1 MGELEHL
8 SDSANYEY
16 FGLSPSATERD
27 LDNAYRQLAK
37 KMHPDKN
44 GGTEEAK
51 MRFQAMKERYEALK
65 AKRSSSIGE
74 ACSREEE
81 ESIVSTPQRREAY
94 DEDEQASK
102 AQSNEGA

>member
-1 MGELEHL
+1 M

-16 FGLSPSATERD
+16 FGLSPTSAERD

-65 AKRSSSIGE
+65 ARRGSNIEEVRNRKMDECAVSSSHRHDG
-74 ACSREEE
+74 
-81 ESIVSTPQRREAY
+81 Y
-94 DEDEQASK
+94 DEDDAD
-102 AQSNEGA
+102 AEGKGDRCGDDK